1 MSSSYASALADAGE
15 QKICETVEDF
25 YTKDA
30 RRTIYR
36 LLGEFCVQ
44 NKVSVIEILHS
55 ADLINKLENNAS
67 AAMLHAI
74 QLRAASYSS
83 SAKIPVK
90 DALNHVNRLVS
101 EASNRVIA
109 DSKSRRFPQITAD
122 KFGALADSLSGKPD
136 GLYIL
141 NGALAAYLRNAGS
154 WNEKIARLV
163 KVVHIDGPDGPGK
176 QMLIDAIDEIL
187 AEMLACPAALIDL
200 IGLRDNFGECVI
212 SVTQLFLGQQQK
224 SQYTDD
230 ICLADLTRLFA
241 AGRMAATRTVLGMR
255 IIADIQSL
263 KRLRE
268 DTIESEMR
276 LFRQMADLV
285 CQGIGPH
292 LKREELMPALELR
305 AARFVAPDTMRKSLG
320 STTLPDEKVNWLF
333 LAAECVVGARS
344 RYQIA
349 DQIFRI
355 ITATTFR
362 NRVLS
367 TQIPAPKR
375 LGILYGLNASALRSR
390 FDEDQ
395 RKRMARTFDDFAV
408 EVAKQAKLFETIEA
422 QPVSPDVKVQTVLK
436 LFASGQITTGKL
448 SDMAHKILLGY
459 LSQAGFL
466 TGYLQNW
473 AQTHDGKLDKQMAIL
488 ELARSLHKVGLAP
501 DTFLSAM
508 AA

>member
-1 MSSSYASALADAGE
+1 MSSSYASALADAGN
-15 QKICETVEDF
+15 QKICETADDF

-55 ADLINKLENNAS
+55 ADLINRLENNAS

-90 DALNHVNRLVS
+90 EALNHVNRLVAQ
-101 EASNRVIA
+101 ASNRVIT
-109 DSKSRRFPQITAD
+109 DCKKKLFPQLTVE
-122 KFGALADSLSGKPD
+122 KFGALADTLVSKPN

-141 NGALAAYLRNAGS
+141 NGSLTAYLRNATS
-154 WNEKIARLV
+154 WIEKISRLV
-163 KVVHIDGPDGPGK
+163 KVVNVDSPDGPGK
-176 QMLIDAIDEIL
+176 QMLIDAVDDIL
-187 AEMLACPAALIDL
+187 AEMLACPAALTDL
-200 IGLRDNFGECVI
+200 IGVRDNFGESII
-212 SVTQLFLGQQQK
+212 SVTQLFLGQEQK

-255 IIADIQSL
+255 IIADILSL

-268 DTIESEMR
+268 DTVESEMR

-292 LKREELMPALELR
+292 LKREDLMSALELR

-362 NRVLS
+362 NRVMS

-375 LGILYGLNASALRSR
+375 LAILHGLNAAALRSR
-390 FDEDQ
+390 FDADQ
-395 RKRMARTFDDFAV
+395 RTRMAKTFDEFAF
-408 EVAKQAKLFETIEA
+408 EVARQAKLFETIEA
-422 QPVSPDVKVQTVLK
+422 QPLPADVKVQTILK

-448 SDMAHKILLGY
+448 SGAAHKLVLKYI
-459 LSQAGFL
+459 SQPGFL
-466 TGYLQNW
+466 TAYLQGW
-473 AQTHDGKLDKQMAIL
+473 GQTHEGHVDKQTAIL
-488 ELARSLHKVGLAP
+488 ELARSLHKIGLAP
-501 DTFLSAM
+501 DTFLSVM